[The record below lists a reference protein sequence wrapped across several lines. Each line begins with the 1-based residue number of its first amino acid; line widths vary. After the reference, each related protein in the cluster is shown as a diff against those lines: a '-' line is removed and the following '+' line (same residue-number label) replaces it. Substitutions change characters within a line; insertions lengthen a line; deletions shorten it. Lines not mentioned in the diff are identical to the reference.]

1 MISSQ
6 MEGLWGMGSGVKDV
20 KAKSVVVDE
29 KLLREALDE
38 CNLNCLRM
46 SLYQQTADPDLRKM
60 KIVPHNRRGTPFLN
74 YLVDSSHHDELKEKA
89 FRYLSSG
96 DLEPA
101 PAPDRNAALELMD
114 MFQGGHNLD
123 PSASGYG
130 YEELAF
136 EEFPR
141 EAKWKGEIP
150 KDRLKNFKVTVIG
163 SGFSGIMAAIQLDR
177 LGIECRVLERQSG
190 IGGTWEL
197 NDYPEARVDITTF
210 LYQYKF
216 VKKYP
221 WKSYFAT
228 RDELKEYVD
237 YVVDEYGIRDKIEL
251 STKLLS
257 AHWDNATKEW
267 VLEIEGPDGSTETHL
282 SNVVITACGLFS
294 TPHLPDI
301 PGIRDY
307 KGKMFHTTAWD
318 HDYDYTGKRIALIG
332 TGSTGSQM
340 APDLARRGERLTIYQ
355 RTPNWVTPIRG
366 YHDTVSPGVRWL
378 LDNMPYYANWFAYNA
393 HVAQLQ
399 NQAFHPIDPEWQAKG
414 GHINEK
420 NDQLRS
426 GLTAYIRNK
435 VGDRDDLFEKLVP
448 DYAPLARR
456 LVVDNGWYD
465 TLLKDNVEL
474 ETGGIQKFTEDGII
488 SNDGVERKFDLI
500 VLGAGFKVSQY
511 LWPVEYVGRDGATLE
526 DLWEKDGARAHL
538 TMTMPG
544 FPNFF
549 MLYGPNAGTRSGSFH
564 SWIEILVRYV
574 GNVIT
579 EMVAQGASQVE
590 LKREAYCAYNDEL
603 DEEMSKML
611 WESEKGGGGYYVNEF
626 GRSGVNMPW
635 TLADFY
641 ARVKEPNIDDFDLS

>member
-1 MISSQ
+1 MMDVEADS
-6 MEGLWGMGSGVKDV
+6 GSV
-20 KAKSVVVDE
+20 SDE
-29 KLLREALDE
+29 FLRRALDK
-38 CNLNCLRM
+38 CHLNSLRM
-46 SLYQQTADPDLRKM
+46 ALYQQTKDPDLAGM
-60 KIVPHNRRGTPFLN
+60 KIIPHSRPGTPFLN
-74 YLVDSSHHDELKEKA
+74 YLVDRSHHDELKEKA
-89 FRYLSSG
+89 FQYLKSG
-96 DLEPA
+96 NLEPA
-101 PAPDRNAALELMD
+101 PAPDKTTALELMD
-114 MFQGGHNLD
+114 MFQGGHHLD

-141 EAKWKGEIP
+141 EAKWKGAVP
-150 KDRLKNFKVTVIG
+150 KEALKDFSVTIIG

-177 LGIECRVLERQSG
+177 LGINFRVLERQSG

-228 RDELKEYVD
+228 RDELKEYID
-237 YVVDEYGIRDKIEL
+237 HVVDTYGVRDRIEL
-251 STKLLS
+251 NTSLVS
-257 AHWDNATKEW
+257 ANWDAATREW
-267 VLEIEGPDGSTETHL
+267 VLEVEGPDGSLETHR
-282 SNVVITACGLFS
+282 SNIVISASGLFS
-294 TPHLPDI
+294 TPNLPDI

-340 APDLARRGERLTIYQ
+340 APDLARRGAHLTIYQ
-355 RTPNWVTPIRG
+355 RTPNWVTPVRG
-366 YHDTVSPGVRWL
+366 YHDTVSPGKRWL

-399 NQAFHPIDPEWQAKG
+399 NQAFHPIDTEWQEKG
-414 GHINEK
+414 GYINEK
-420 NDQLRS
+420 NDQLRE
-426 GLTAYIRNK
+426 GLTAYIRKK

-474 ETGGIQKFTEDGII
+474 ETGGIQTITEDGII
-488 SNDGVERKFDLI
+488 SNDGIERKFDLI

-511 LWPVEYVGRDGATLE
+511 LWPVKYVGRDGAQLE

-574 GNVIT
+574 GTVIT
-579 EMVAQGASQVE
+579 EMLERGAKQVE
-590 LKREAYCAYNDEL
+590 LKRETYDAYNAEL
-603 DEEMSKML
+603 DAEMSKML

-635 TLADFY
+635 TLAEFY
-641 ARVKEPNIDDFDLS
+641 DRVKAPDMDDFDLA